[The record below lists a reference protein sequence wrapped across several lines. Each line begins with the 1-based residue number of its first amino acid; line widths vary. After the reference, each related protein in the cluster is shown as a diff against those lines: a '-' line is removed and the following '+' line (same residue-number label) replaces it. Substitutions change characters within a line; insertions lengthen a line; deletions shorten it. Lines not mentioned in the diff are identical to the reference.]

1 MRNNVHGGALRE
13 IRARIALHTRSRAR
27 RAASLVET
35 SQPEHARGLV
45 RPQLIARLTAAD
57 VATCADLLTLIR
69 KRRQRWYRA
78 ALYFGPPG
86 AHLANHGP

>member
-1 MRNNVHGGALRE
+1 MSTAGPCARSAL
-13 IRARIALHTRSRAR
+13 
-27 RAASLVET
+27 ASL
-35 SQPEHARGLV
+35 SIPEHARGLV

>member
-1 MRNNVHGGALRE
+1 M
-13 IRARIALHTRSRAR
+13 
-27 RAASLVET
+27 
-35 SQPEHARGLV
+35 V
-45 RPQLIARLTAAD
+45 RPQLIVRLTAAD

>member
-13 IRARIALHTRSRAR
+13 IR
-27 RAASLVET
+27 
-35 SQPEHARGLV
+35 ARGLV